1 MSRLSVSTE
10 ELAQLTEEVACL
22 KGRVETLTRICEL
35 LVATHPKGAKFAE
48 ILSIKANEVAT
59 LDHPTPHLQAYAE
72 GVTRFGLEY
81 DTEEVLAQIAN
92 DQFRIIFRRGGQK

>member
-1 MSRLSVSTE
+1 MSRSDESNGDLD
-10 ELAQLTEEVACL
+10 LLTEEVAYL
-22 KGRVETLTRICEL
+22 KGRVETLSRICEL
-35 LVATHPKGAKFAE
+35 LVATHPKGEKFAE

-81 DTEEVLAQIAN
+81 DAEEVLAQIAS
-92 DQFRIIFRRGGQK
+92 DQFRIISRRRGEQ